1 MEPQA
6 PGGTERPP
14 DLAPPGVAW
23 QPGIPSLREHLPSLI
38 FGAAL
43 PIGIYFIVRR
53 HVRTDA
59 QALIIAGCFSVGW
72 IVLQFIRQRRLD
84 VVGAAVLAGFAIG
97 VITST
102 LLGGNAYM
110 LKVRDGFFTLLF
122 GVACIVT
129 LYTHDRPA
137 LFYVSRYLSAGNDP
151 VKVSAF
157 DRLHE
162 LPIGRHTFR
171 LLSVVWGIGLV
182 VEASARLT
190 LADIL
195 PTGTFLAVS
204 PFITATVIGGL
215 FAFTAAYVKRTQFE
229 SAALMARI
237 MHDAASSPSPLPSH
251 SPSPDPGAG
260 RGPDPAAGPGDPHP
274 GTDGAGPAPSPPA

>member
-1 MEPQA
+1 MGPEA
-6 PGGTERPP
+6 PGGTEGPP
-14 DLAPPGVAW
+14 DLPPPGSSW
-23 QPGIPSLREHLPSLI
+23 QPGIPSIREHLPSVI

-43 PIGIYFIVRR
+43 PIGVYFIARR
-53 HVRTDA
+53 HVQTDFG
-59 QALIIAGCFSVGW
+59 ALIIAGCFSVGW
-72 IVLQFIRQRRLD
+72 ILLQFIRQRRVD
-84 VVGAAVLAGFAIG
+84 AVGAAVLLGFALG

-162 LPIGRHTFR
+162 LPSGRHTFR

-190 LADIL
+190 LADL
-195 PTGTFLAVS
+195 VPTGTFLAIS

-215 FAFTAAYVKRTQFE
+215 FAFTAAYMKRTQLE
-229 SAALMARI
+229 TAALMALLV
-237 MHDAASSPSPLPSH
+237 HDAVPSPEPDHAADSGGLD
-251 SPSPDPGAG
+251 PDPG
-260 RGPDPAAGPGDPHP
+260 PGPGAD
-274 GTDGAGPAPSPPA
+274 DVGPAPAPPT

>member
-1 MEPQA
+1 MEPEA
-6 PGGTERPP
+6 PEGTEGPSG
-14 DLAPPGVAW
+14 LAPPGASW

-43 PIGIYFIVRR
+43 PIGVYFIVRG
-53 HVRTDA
+53 HVHTDT

-72 IVLQFIRQRRLD
+72 IVVQFVRQRRVD
-84 VVGAAVLAGFAIG
+84 VVGAAVLVGFALG

-102 LLGGNAYM
+102 LLGGNDYM

-137 LFYVSRYLSAGNDP
+137 LFYVSRYLSAGKDP

-215 FAFTAAYVKRTQFE
+215 FAFTAAYVKRTRVE

-237 MHDAASSPSPLPSH
+237 VHDAAPSPSP
-251 SPSPDPGAG
+251 SPSPE
-260 RGPDPAAGPGDPHP
+260 RGPDPDPER
-274 GTDGAGPAPSPPA
+274 PAPSPPA

>member
-1 MEPQA
+1 MGPEA
-6 PGGTERPP
+6 PGGTEGPL
-14 DLAPPGVAW
+14 DLPPPGSSW
-23 QPGIPSLREHLPSLI
+23 QPGIPSIREHLPSVI

-43 PIGIYFIVRR
+43 PIGVYFIVRR
-53 HVRTDA
+53 HVPSDF

-72 IVLQFIRQRRLD
+72 IVLQFIRQRRVD
-84 VVGAAVLAGFAIG
+84 AVGAAVLLGFAVG

-182 VEASARLT
+182 VEASVRLT
-190 LADIL
+190 LADLL

-215 FAFTAAYVKRTQFE
+215 FAFTAAYTKRTQLE
-229 SAALMARI
+229 TAALMARI
-237 MHDAASSPSPLPSH
+237 VHDAVPSPEPGH
-251 SPSPDPGAG
+251 VAGPGGPDPDPG
-260 RGPDPAAGPGDPHP
+260 PGPGAD
-274 GTDGAGPAPSPPA
+274 DVGPASAPPT